1 MNYENFK
8 SVFLANFADNRCI
21 GRFFE
26 ISLYFSDAQWFESY
40 QKSSKKIKDRVL
52 NWANILIILLNFNFL
67 QTLDS
72 TRRAGAKLIRQLSTR
87 LIEPESKI
95 ENSVDD
101 GIEEEGILDE
111 EMLIDYKNT
120 SFSKAKS
127 VFETPT
133 TSKSILSV
141 VNNSLIDIPVKHL
154 NLNDNLKLL

>member
-1 MNYENFK
+1 M
-8 SVFLANFADNRCI
+8 VL
-21 GRFFE
+21 
-26 ISLYFSDAQWFESY
+26 L
-40 QKSSKKIKDRVL
+40 KI
-52 NWANILIILLNFNFL
+52 L

-101 GIEEEGILDE
+101 GIEEEGIVDE

-141 VNNSLIDIPVKHL
+141 VNN
-154 NLNDNLKLL
+154 